1 MDHVHLSLLDLASFI
16 YHNVLRTSVGPQE
29 PVSLP
34 AHQHLISS
42 DFFFFMLAIL
52 MGVKPCFLIC

>member
-1 MDHVHLSLLDLASFI
+1 MHLSLLDLASFI

-42 DFFFFMLAIL
+42 DFFFFY
-52 MGVKPCFLIC
+52 VSHSYWC